1 MADDDPHSGSAD
13 ARPTVG
19 MIWAQ
24 ARGGVIGAEGGMP
37 WHLPED
43 LAHFK
48 ATTAG
53 CPVIMGRAT
62 WDSLPSRFRPLPG
75 RRNIVVTRDRRWSA
89 DGAVVVHSAED
100 ALAAASA
107 GGGAATAAPPGEV
120 WVTGGA
126 QIYAALLPYADV
138 CVVTDIDTDVRGDT
152 VAPALGAQWTEADVS
167 GWKTSGESG
176 LRYRFRTLR
185 RRTGR
190 RGARD
195 HAGAPSGPPR

>member
-1 MADDDPHSGSAD
+1 S
-13 ARPTVG
+13 
-19 MIWAQ
+19 
-24 ARGGVIGAEGGMP
+24 AEG
-37 WHLPED
+37 
-43 LAHFK
+43 
-48 ATTAG
+48 
-53 CPVIMGRAT
+53 
-62 WDSLPSRFRPLPG
+62 
-75 RRNIVVTRDRRWSA
+75 
-89 DGAVVVHSAED
+89 

-107 GGGAATAAPPGEV
+107 GDGAAAPPGEV

-167 GWKTSGESG
+167 GWKISAKSG

-185 RRTGR
+185 RCTGR